1 MAYAKTISRNSVR
14 RSKAGRKRREPG
26 GGGAARRQ
34 AASGESLFS
43 GAPLSSDGARSAKGT
58 SPWYALRGPWLWI
71 VPLAFF
77 AFVAVLE
84 ATHGWIGYQ
93 FANQPA
99 IGLTLRG
106 QPLGWSELLARTL
119 PSWLVIGLLAPLVV
133 LAARRFPLAAPH
145 WRHNLVLH
153 LIGAVAFAVLFILTA
168 ATLRYR
174 LFLHTETDATWI
186 ATVLRYYT
194 VYFNTFFLNYW
205 ALVAI
210 HSALAYHQRNQE
222 VLRLEKQLTQA
233 RLAALQAQVRPH
245 FLFNAL
251 NAISTLARTG
261 DGRRVVKM
269 LAALSEFLRASF
281 REPDVQLIP
290 LREEVA
296 LLECYLEL
304 EKLRFP
310 DRLSV
315 RISADDAVM
324 SASVPRLLLQPIVE
338 NALHHGI
345 AASSG
350 PGEVEISVRREA
362 AAIRIDVR
370 DTGPGPRAA
379 LSAGTGLR
387 NTRQRLEEL
396 FGDEVSFALIAD
408 PRGGALATLMLP
420 FVAGNADE

>member
-1 MAYAKTISRNSVR
+1 MAYAESLGNGVPGSESERTPR
-14 RSKAGRKRREPG
+14 GRERIG
-26 GGGAARRQ
+26 GGRQEAAAGS
-34 AASGESLFS
+34 AAIVAFR
-43 GAPLSSDGARSAKGT
+43 SDAVPDRDQI

-77 AFVAVLE
+77 IAVAFLE

-93 FANQPA
+93 LADQPA

-106 QPLGWSELLARTL
+106 QPLAWTDLLARTL
-119 PSWLVIGLLAPLVV
+119 PSWMVIGLIAPLVI

-145 WRHNLVLH
+145 WRRNLGLH
-153 LIGAVAFAVLFILTA
+153 LVGAVGFAILFVIAA

-174 LFLHTETDATWI
+174 LFLHTETDVNWAG
-186 ATVLRYYT
+186 TVLRYYT

-205 ALVAI
+205 ALVAV
-210 HSALAYHQRNQE
+210 HSALAHHQRNQE
-222 VLRLEKQLTQA
+222 VLRLEAQLTEA

-261 DGRRVVKM
+261 DARRVVSM

-281 REPDVQLIP
+281 RDPDVQLIP
-290 LREEVA
+290 LRAEVA

-310 DRLSV
+310 DRLTV
-315 RISADDAVM
+315 RISADEAAM
-324 SASVPRLLLQPIVE
+324 SAAVPRLLLQPIVE

-345 AASSG
+345 AVSSR
-350 PGEVEISVRREA
+350 PGEVEITISREDER
-362 AAIRIDVR
+362 IRIDVR
-370 DTGPGPRAA
+370 DTGPGTVGAV
-379 LSAGTGLR
+379 SVGTGLR
-387 NTRQRLEEL
+387 NTSRRLDEL
-396 FGDEVSFALIAD
+396 FGDTASLALIND
-408 PRGGALATLMLP
+408 PDGGARATLLLP
-420 FVAGNADE
+420 FVSADAGVAS